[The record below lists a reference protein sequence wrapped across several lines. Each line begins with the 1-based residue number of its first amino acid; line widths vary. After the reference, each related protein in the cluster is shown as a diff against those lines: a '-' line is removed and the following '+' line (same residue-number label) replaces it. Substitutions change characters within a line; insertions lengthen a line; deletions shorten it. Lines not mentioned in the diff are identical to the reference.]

1 MQQEHG
7 FAKRARAGT
16 IWVYSFGR
24 IATGIKNNLLGTWL
38 LIYYNQVLGLDAL
51 LVSAAIAI
59 ALVIDAISD
68 PFVGVLS
75 DRTRSRWGRRHPFMY
90 AAIIPFA
97 LCYYLLL
104 QDPGE
109 ISDSALFLR
118 LLGLM
123 VCLRIAMTFYEV
135 PRVALAPE
143 LTKDYDQRNQISGLG
158 MAFAWLG
165 FI

>member
-7 FAKRARAGT
+7 FAQRARAGT

-68 PFVGVLS
+68 PLVGVLS
-75 DRTRSRWGRRHPFMY
+75 DRTRTRWGRRHPFMY
-90 AAIIPFA
+90 VAIIPFA

-109 ISDSALFLR
+109 ISDSALYAYNVYQIEGEGRQLFDKIEGDEDTIM
-118 LLGLM
+118 GLP
-123 VCLRIAMTFYEV
+123 VKKIKEYLNNY
-135 PRVALAPE
+135 
-143 LTKDYDQRNQISGLG
+143 
-158 MAFAWLG
+158 
-165 FI
+165 